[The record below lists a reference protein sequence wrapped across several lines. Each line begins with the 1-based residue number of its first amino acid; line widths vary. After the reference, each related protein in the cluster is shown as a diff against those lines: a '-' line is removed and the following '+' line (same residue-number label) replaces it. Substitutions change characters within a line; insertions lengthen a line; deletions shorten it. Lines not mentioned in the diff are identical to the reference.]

1 MRAIEV
7 PDVVIAGW
15 SAGPVW
21 FTERPD
27 TNFHDFMSSM
37 MDKQVE
43 GALGGNLFDHFVMTV
58 DHAQAKAWFRCVRD
72 CTATTLPGS

>member
-1 MRAIEV
+1 
-7 PDVVIAGW
+7 
-15 SAGPVW
+15 
-21 FTERPD
+21 
-27 TNFHDFMSSM
+27 MSSM